1 MGPLEM
7 LNIKNCSAQIIP
19 LLLNTDV
26 YKIFNWK
33 VQARDKCVTHRQQST
48 GEEILE
54 HNKFES
60 NCSYSKFL

>member
-1 MGPLEM
+1 MGPLEI
-7 LNIKNCSAQIIP
+7 LYIKNCSAQITP

-33 VQARDKCVTHRQQST
+33 VQARDKCVRQQST
-48 GEEILE
+48 GEETLE